1 MSQTQAREITLEIGT
16 KEFTFT
22 LTPQDV
28 TKYFNAMTANNK
40 VAPSFNLL
48 SSTVL
53 PAEKAALR
61 ELMANPVM
69 TMQIAGAL
77 LEEYAPDVEIIVKKP
92 LSTLTA

>member
-1 MSQTQAREITLEIGT
+1 MSEKRDITLEVGA

-40 VAPSFNLL
+40 VAPSHNLL
-48 SSTVL
+48 SNTVV
-53 PAEKAALR
+53 AEQRADLR
-61 ELMANPVM
+61 GLLVNPVM

-92 LSTLTA
+92 SSTLSA